1 MSDASMA
8 DALAGFISRHTGRD
22 ASVRSVQRIP
32 GGFSY
37 ETWRVEGEWAI
48 DGEFGPGR
56 LILRKA
62 PRGGV
67 LEPYDVTREFR
78 VLQALENTPVPAPR
92 AFWCEPSGDLLG
104 TPFYLMEFV
113 EGDVPLPWSGEI
125 APAERDA
132 IHRQFTG
139 TLAALHSL
147 DWEALG
153 LAFLGVPPGRED
165 PAALELDRCEEVLQR
180 IALRPYPLLR
190 EIISHLRAHRPRC
203 PRLALVHDDYRMGNF
218 VWREGRIAAFLDWER
233 AFIGDPMAD
242 IAFTR
247 LGLGGWCSVTG
258 EMTDRYTAQSGIAV
272 DEERVAYYMLLEQLK
287 ATLVGLTGLKAFAE
301 GRTSDLRLVQIGR
314 GAHQGILALATQ
326 VGLTA

>member
-1 MSDASMA
+1 MA
-8 DALAGFISRHTGRD
+8 DALAGFIGDHTGHG
-22 ASVRSVQRIP
+22 ASVRAVQRIP

-37 ETWRVEGEWAI
+37 ETWRVEGDWETA
-48 DGEFGPGR
+48 GKRGPGQ

-78 VLQALENTPVPAPR
+78 VLQALEHTPVPAPR
-92 AFWCEPSGDLLG
+92 AYWCEPSGNLLG

-113 EGDVPLPWSGEI
+113 EGDVPLPWSGETG
-125 APAERDA
+125 AAEREA
-132 IHRQFTG
+132 VQGQFTD
-139 TLAALHSL
+139 TLAALHSV

-153 LAFLGVPPGRED
+153 LAFLGLPANRAD
-165 PAALELDRCEEVLQR
+165 PAALELDRCEEVLRR
-180 IALRPYPLLR
+180 IALRPYPLLH
-190 EIISHLRAHRPRC
+190 EVIHYLRARRPRC
-203 PRLALVHDDYRMGNF
+203 PQLALVHDDYRMGNF
-218 VWREGRIAAFLDWER
+218 VWRDGRIAAFLDWER

-247 LGLGGWCSVTG
+247 LGLGGWCSITG
-258 EMTDRYTAQSGIAV
+258 DMTSRYEAKSGIPV
-272 DEERVAYYMLLEQLK
+272 DEERVAYYILLEQLK